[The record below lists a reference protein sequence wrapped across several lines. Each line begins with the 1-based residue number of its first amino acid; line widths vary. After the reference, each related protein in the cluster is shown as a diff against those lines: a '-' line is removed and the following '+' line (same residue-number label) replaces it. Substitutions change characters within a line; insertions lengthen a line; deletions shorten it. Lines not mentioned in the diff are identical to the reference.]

1 MCGGRE
7 GGGFAGNQIQ
17 GPVQAKQA
25 RVLAWL
31 HSQPHLLFSTEYF
44 YFCSLYIV
52 IRLDLT

>member
-1 MCGGRE
+1 MGGRE